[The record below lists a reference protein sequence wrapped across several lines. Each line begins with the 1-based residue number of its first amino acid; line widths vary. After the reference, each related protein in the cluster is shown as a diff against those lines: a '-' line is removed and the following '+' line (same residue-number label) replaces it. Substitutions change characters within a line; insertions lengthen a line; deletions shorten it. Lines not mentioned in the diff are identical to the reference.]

1 MFDGSSE
8 KMSGFVTAYK
18 LYIRMK
24 MRRVV
29 VEEQIQWILLYIQ
42 EELAN
47 IQKENILED
56 LEGGLLEY
64 ETAEEF
70 LADIKKEFG
79 RGDKEIVKIAELK
92 RLEQGGKTM
101 EKFV

>member
-1 MFDGSSE
+1 M
-8 KMSGFVTAYK
+8 
-18 LYIRMK
+18 
-24 MRRVV
+24 
-29 VEEQIQWILLYIQ
+29 
-42 EELAN
+42 
-47 IQKENILED
+47 ED

-92 RLEQGGKTM
+92 RLEQGGKIM